1 MALQL
6 RHRFIQRAILAYGRL
21 SRGMTLGVRAMLLAD
36 GRVVLVKHSYVP
48 GWYLPGGGVEAG
60 ESFAEALAREIFE
73 EAGATLT
80 GPAQLFAVYRN
91 ARVDRRDHVGLFV
104 CRHWE
109 QTVAPRLQP
118 RSREIVACESFPV
131 DALPQDVTPATR
143 LRVDEVLSAAPAA
156 VDW

>member
-6 RHRFIQRAILAYGRL
+6 RHRFVQRAILAYGRL
-21 SRGMTLGVRAMLLAD
+21 SRGMTLGVRAMLLAE

-60 ESFAEALAREIFE
+60 ESLAEALAREILE

-91 ARVDRRDHVGLFV
+91 GRVDRRDHVGLFV

-109 QTVAPRLQP
+109 QTLTPRLR
-118 RSREIVACESFPV
+118 RSREIVACEHFPV
-131 DALPQDVTPATR
+131 DALPPDVTPATR
-143 LRVDEVLSAAPAA
+143 LRLDEVLSAAPLA

>member
-21 SRGMTLGVRAMLLAD
+21 SRGMTLGVRAMLLAE
-36 GRVVLVKHSYVP
+36 GRVVLVKHSYLP

-60 ESFAEALAREIFE
+60 ESLGEALAREILE

-80 GPAQLFAVYRN
+80 GPAELFSVYRN
-91 ARVDRRDHVGLFV
+91 AGVDRRDHVGLFV
-104 CRHWE
+104 CRHWKR
-109 QTVAPRLQP
+109 VAAARPRP
-118 RSREIVACESFPV
+118 PSREIVACESFPV
-131 DALPQDVTPATR
+131 DALPEDVTPATR
-143 LRVDEVLSAAPAA
+143 LRLAEVLSAAPAA